1 MQAFITPMPG
11 WAEILVL
18 LGVGVLIFGR
28 RLPEVGRNIGRG
40 IVEFKKGLRGI
51 EDDVDQS
58 SNQTPDPR
66 RIEDGVGPTVQGGE
80 SMHVGHDPQRQQ
92 TMERMGET
100 EVGPQQSSKSQL

>member
-18 LGVGVLIFGR
+18 LGIGVLIFGR

-51 EDDVDQS
+51 EDDVDHGSHTTEPGQIEDS
-58 SNQTPDPR
+58 VDQAVQDSEPKQVEHDPR
-66 RIEDGVGPTVQGGE
+66 TPRTIDPADE
-80 SMHVGHDPQRQQ
+80 SQVRRQQ
-92 TMERMGET
+92 
-100 EVGPQQSSKSQL
+100 PS